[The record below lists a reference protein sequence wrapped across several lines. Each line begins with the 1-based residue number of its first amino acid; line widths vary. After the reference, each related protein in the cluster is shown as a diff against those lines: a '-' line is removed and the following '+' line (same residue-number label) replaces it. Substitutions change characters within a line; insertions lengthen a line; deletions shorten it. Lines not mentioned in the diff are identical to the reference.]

1 MFNYFSTLKESAWSL
16 HNHKYI
22 QWELQ
27 HIITSMQK
35 KSFQKDHTGKNKIWS
50 WTSHKTAKHYSTNMR
65 KQHGYLNSH
74 WFLLLS
80 LDLLFL
86 DLLLSVLVSL
96 HMHFFP
102 DISLCSAVPSPA
114 LFFSSLV
121 AKYFAFHCLHNE
133 WACHWKQVSE
143 TKSIKA
149 SVKPRTL
156 FTITGILI
164 STTIQ
169 FLGAIFRTGSIIGRV
184 YISNSILYLIYK
196 AWISQVYY
204 GT

>member
-1 MFNYFSTLKESAWSL
+1 
-16 HNHKYI
+16 
-22 QWELQ
+22 
-27 HIITSMQK
+27 
-35 KSFQKDHTGKNKIWS
+35 
-50 WTSHKTAKHYSTNMR
+50 MR
-65 KQHGYLNSH
+65 KQRGYLNSH

-80 LDLLFL
+80 GSPLSGSFPFL
-86 DLLLSVLVSL
+86 PCFPA
-96 HMHFFP
+96 HAFFP
-102 DISLCSAVPSPA
+102 DISFCSAIPSPA

-121 AKYFAFHCLHNE
+121 AKHFAFHYLHNE

-149 SVKPRTL
+149 SVRPKTL

-184 YISNSILYLIYK
+184 YISNSILCLIYK
-196 AWISQVYY
+196 AWIS
-204 GT
+204 